1 MKKPVILLALG
12 IITLASCKKLEEIA
26 QNATTIDKNVDY
38 NEEIEIPNVPHLGT
52 FPPGGLQIPFPKFG
66 APTYIQDFVKNNNTT
81 ADLILSVNVNNI
93 GIKLLQPDTSKFN
106 YVDSLWIYISTK
118 TKPEILA
125 AYKYGIG
132 KGLKEIPADVI
143 DQDIKEYFK
152 EDSIYYTIKGH
163 YNNWPDSNTKL
174 QLYGTFKVK
183 ASPVKTSN

>member
-26 QNATTIDKNVDY
+26 QNATTIDKNVEY

-66 APTYIQDFVKNNNTT
+66 APTYIQDFVAQNNTT
-81 ADLILSVNVNNI
+81 ADLILSVNVNKI
-93 GIKLLQPDTSKFN
+93 GIKLIQPDTSKFD

-125 AYKYGIG
+125 AY
-132 KGLKEIPADVI
+132 VVN
-143 DQDIKEYFK
+143 QDIKEYFK
-152 EDSIYYTIKGH
+152 EDSIYYTVKGH

>member
-1 MKKPVILLALG
+1 MKKPVLLIAIGLVTIL
-12 IITLASCKKLEEIA
+12 TSCKKLQEVA

-38 NEEIEIPNVPHLGT
+38 TEEIDIPNVPHLGT
-52 FPPGGLQIPFPKFG
+52 FPPSGLQIPFPKFG
-66 APTYIQDFVKNNNTT
+66 APTYIQDFVAKNNTT
-81 ADLILSVNVNNI
+81 ADLILSVKVNKL
-93 GIKLLQPDTSKFN
+93 GIKLLQPDTSKFD

-132 KGLKEIPADVI
+132 KGLKDVPADVI

-152 EDSIYYTIKGH
+152 EDSIYYTVKGH

-174 QLYGTFKVK
+174 QLYGSFKVL
-183 ASPVKTSN
+183 ASPVKTN